1 MAVCHRFCL
10 DEIKG
15 KCLTEWRNKG
25 CPISCPMNT
34 IYKECTQCG
43 DDSSCTPIG
52 DDGVCNTCRALM
64 DGDL

>member
-1 MAVCHRFCL
+1 MAIGDRFCL
-10 DEIKG
+10 DGIKG
-15 KCLTEWRNKG
+15 KCRLEKENGG
-25 CPISCPMNT
+25 CPIGCTMNT